1 MEYLHYPLKEKLVE
15 TLDRYPVQLV
25 TDLDTLELSFNV
37 DGLPLFKSS
46 GKSMW
51 PILCA
56 VMLSPVTIFPTA
68 LTCGTKKPTDLAFLE
83 DTVTD
88 LTEVLTN
95 GLDYRKK
102 NIKVIVRCFVCDAPA
117 KALIKNTKC
126 YSGYYGCERCTQRG
140 IWLKRVTYQE
150 TAELNLRTDA
160 SFRAQTQ
167 PEHHHGPTP
176 LSDLPIDMVQSFPI
190 DYMHQVCLGVTKKLL
205 FIWCRGEKGMRI
217 SAGQVQE
224 ISSRLLQ
231 LKSSIPPFLLVPLEV
246 WMSLRDGKQQ
256 SFASF
261 SSTQGD

>member
-102 NIKVIVRCFVCDAPA
+102 NIKRERERVVSVCD
-117 KALIKNTKC
+117 LR
-126 YSGYYGCERCTQRG
+126 YYAVWTITRPHTRNQ
-140 IWLKRVTYQE
+140 
-150 TAELNLRTDA
+150 N
-160 SFRAQTQ
+160 
-167 PEHHHGPTP
+167 
-176 LSDLPIDMVQSFPI
+176 VQ
-190 DYMHQVCLGVTKKLL
+190 LGL
-205 FIWCRGEKGMRI
+205 F
-217 SAGQVQE
+217 
-224 ISSRLLQ
+224 
-231 LKSSIPPFLLVPLEV
+231 SI
-246 WMSLRDGKQQ
+246 
-256 SFASF
+256 
-261 SSTQGD
+261 